1 MNDFM
6 ELRRV
11 TIIIVRWWWLLVL
24 SIAIGAGIGYAIS
37 RGQTPVYQAT
47 TTILVGESIRS
58 SRVDRVDIQISEA
71 LIQTYVEIARRQPV
85 LQGVVITLNLNESW
99 QNLGRRVTIN
109 QIESTQII
117 EIGVEADSRE
127 LAQSIAD
134 EIVNQ
139 LILLSPSSSESAE
152 NQLTN
157 SFNRE
162 QITNLQERIVNGQKR
177 LAEIETAINNSISEF
192 ELTAL
197 QQEKTNL
204 EGLIIE
210 WERNYTQ
217 LLTLTEPR
225 RDPTRLTVVEPAH
238 SGNRMIRPLVPLN
251 TIVGGGVGMILALG
265 LIFLLDFLD
274 DTYRSLKDFPQSEEV
289 NILGSIRRIKGKKLS
304 DKIIAQLQPHSPIT
318 ESYRIIRSRIRFKR
332 GDNPARSI
340 MVTSSMPEEGKSL
353 TAANLAVVF
362 AQANFKT
369 VIVDADLRH
378 PVLHELFEVENEA
391 GLGDVLSSHAMRV
404 EECIKNT
411 PVDNLQILTSGKAL
425 PDPSGQLGSERMEEI
440 IMDLKKIAE
449 IVIFDS
455 PPVLVFAD
463 AIALSRRIDGIIVVI
478 KAGKSKRSAIN
489 QTLLDLQNAN
499 ANLLGSIFNQSPRSD
514 TFSVNKVYMQERPQL
529 PFARVLAKKE
539 NQFHDLRD
547 SATPLHEFPV
557 LPELDSKR
565 ASVITTEFHDLD
577 DSATRVNENLE
588 ISGLEGEKAGIDGD
602 QFLDLGDLAVPAIEN
617 LEISGSGNGSRAT
630 KTNIPHDSK
639 TAKRTNHKKPILMRD
654 LDDSTTPTNENL
666 EMSDS
671 GSEKATVD
679 ETQFHDLGD
688 SARPINEILEVSGL
702 ESEEAVVDET
712 QISGLSDSAIPAN
725 ENLEAPDL
733 EVEKTSLDEVQMQD
747 LGDSTIPASE
757 NLESPP
763 LDSEAYVK
771 ETSVQQKKKRT
782 RKSKRKELQNEVV
795 PVAAP
800 DVPVEQTNE

>member
-37 RGQTPVYQAT
+37 RGQTPVYLAT
-47 TTILVGESIRS
+47 TTVLVGESIQS
-58 SRVDRVDIQISEA
+58 SRVDRVDIQVSEA
-71 LIQTYVEIARRQPV
+71 LVLTYVEIARRQPV
-85 LQGVVITLNLNESW
+85 LQGVVTTLNLNESW

-217 LLTLTEPR
+217 LLTLTEPK

-238 SGNRMIRPLVPLN
+238 SGNRIIRPLVPLN

-499 ANLLGSIFNQSPRSD
+499 ANLLGSIFNQSPKSD

-539 NQFHDLRD
+539 NPFHDLRD

-602 QFLDLGDLAVPAIEN
+602 QFLDLGDSAVPAIEN
-617 LEISGSGNGSRAT
+617 LEMPGSGNGSRAT

-639 TAKRTNHKKPILMRD
+639 TAKRTNHKKPTLMSD
-654 LDDSTTPTNENL
+654 LDDSTTPTNEYL

-688 SARPINEILEVSGL
+688 SATPINEILEVSGL

-712 QISGLSDSAIPAN
+712 QISGLGDSAIPAN
-725 ENLEAPDL
+725 ENLETSDL
-733 EVEKTSLDEVQMQD
+733 EGEKARIDEVQMQE

-771 ETSVQQKKKRT
+771 ETSVQPKKKRT

>member
-1 MNDFM
+1 MV
-6 ELRRV
+6 RPRV
-11 TIIIVRWWWLLVL
+11 
-24 SIAIGAGIGYAIS
+24 
-37 RGQTPVYQAT
+37 Q
-47 TTILVGESIRS
+47 
-58 SRVDRVDIQISEA
+58 
-71 LIQTYVEIARRQPV
+71 
-85 LQGVVITLNLNESW
+85 LN
-99 QNLGRRVTIN
+99 
-109 QIESTQII
+109 
-117 EIGVEADSRE
+117 A
-127 LAQSIAD
+127 
-134 EIVNQ
+134 
-139 LILLSPSSSESAE
+139 
-152 NQLTN
+152 
-157 SFNRE
+157 
-162 QITNLQERIVNGQKR
+162 
-177 LAEIETAINNSISEF
+177 
-192 ELTAL
+192 
-197 QQEKTNL
+197 
-204 EGLIIE
+204 
-210 WERNYTQ
+210 
-217 LLTLTEPR
+217 
-225 RDPTRLTVVEPAH
+225 
-238 SGNRMIRPLVPLN
+238 
-251 TIVGGGVGMILALG
+251 IVGGGVGMILALG

-274 DTYRSLKDFPQSEEV
+274 DTYRSLKDFSQSEEV

-391 GLGDVLSSHAMRV
+391 GLGDVLSSHAMKV
-404 EECIKNT
+404 DECIKNT

-425 PDPSGQLGSERMEEI
+425 PDPSGRLGSGRMEEI

-499 ANLLGSIFNQSPRSD
+499 ANLLGSIFNQSPKSD

-539 NQFHDLRD
+539 DPFHDLRD

-577 DSATRVNENLE
+577 DSATPVNENLE
-588 ISGLEGEKAGIDGD
+588 IPSLEAEKAGIDED
-602 QFLDLGDLAVPAIEN
+602 QLLDLRDLAVPANEN
-617 LEISGSGNGSRAT
+617 FEVSTSGNGFKGAQISV
-630 KTNIPHDSK
+630 PHD
-639 TAKRTNHKKPILMRD
+639 TEAAKSTNHKKPIQFHGLSD
-654 LDDSTTPTNENL
+654 ATVPTSENL
-666 EMSDS
+666 EMSDLGS
-671 GSEKATVD
+671 EIADFEESQIHDLDDSAVPASENQEIPGSDSEKAAIVID
-679 ETQFHDLGD
+679 EIQTLFHDPG
-688 SARPINEILEVSGL
+688 EV
-702 ESEEAVVDET
+702 AT
-712 QISGLSDSAIPAN
+712 PTN

-733 EVEKTSLDEVQMQD
+733 EVEKTSLDEIQMHD

-757 NLESPP
+757 NLEPSP
-763 LDSEAYVK
+763 LDSEAYAREN
-771 ETSVQQKKKRT
+771 ETNDQQKKRRK
-782 RKSKRKELQNEVV
+782 RKSRRKEPKNEGV

-800 DVPVEQTNE
+800 DVPVEETNE